1 MENILMFL
9 KSSVIPLDT
18 IRVATPATPS
28 PTEAVL
34 TVSYCASTGDAQ
46 KTESGATLES
56 WGKLPD
62 TMHLLTPRSKEEME
76 AELSDAGFFL
86 GAGYLFRWYH
96 SPGSRMEHRY
106 RNMYTFSVGLTADSF
121 RYESLADDSDVD
133 DHSKRLME
141 LSQEHGTWEWEFN
154 VAYRRNLSTP
164 WQFESWRKHDPTI
177 DDEGK
182 RDRPFPGW
190 DGSFEFRTTEE
201 PNNVIQSEF
210 YYVMPKHYREYHQ
223 VLVKGLKP

>member
-1 MENILMFL
+1 MKNILQFL

-18 IRVATPATPS
+18 IRVATPATPY

-46 KTESGATLES
+46 KTESGATLET

-62 TMHLLTPRSKEEME
+62 TMHLLAPRSKEEME

-106 RNMYTFSVGLTADSF
+106 RNMYTFAVGLTADSF
-121 RYESLADDSDVD
+121 RYDPLSDDSDVSAD
-133 DHSKRLME
+133 ADRLMD
-141 LSQEHGTWEWEFN
+141 LSEEYGTFEWEFN
-154 VAYRRNLSTP
+154 VSYRRNLAKP
-164 WQFESWRKHDPTI
+164 WQFESWRKHDPSI

-201 PNNVIQSEF
+201 PKNVIQSEY
-210 YYVMPKHYREYHQ
+210 YYVMPKHYHQ
-223 VLVKGLKP
+223 YQHVLVKGLKK